1 MQYINLVKVRVKLNY
16 NNKAI
21 FLDRDGVINNLVLRD
36 GKLYSPRYF
45 QDFRLYND
53 VKESIHFFK
62 KNYFHIIIIS
72 NQPDISRGNMD
83 INELNKIDEF
93 LNKNLEID
101 EINYSFDSQVVN
113 GGSKKPSPKMIFD
126 AQKKWKIDLSKSYFI
141 GDSLVDIECAKNAN
155 VPFILIKRKH
165 NQDLIYPD
173 SIESL
178 NDIKTFIS

>member
-1 MQYINLVKVRVKLNY
+1 
-16 NNKAI
+16 
-21 FLDRDGVINNLVLRD
+21 
-36 GKLYSPRYF
+36 
-45 QDFRLYND
+45 
-53 VKESIHFFK
+53 
-62 KNYFHIIIIS
+62 
-72 NQPDISRGNMD
+72 MD

-165 NQDLIYPD
+165 NQDLIYPN

>member
-36 GKLYSPRYF
+36 GKFYSPRYF
-45 QDFRLYND
+45 QDFELYDD
-53 VKESIHFFK
+53 VKESIQFLK
-62 KNYFHIIIIS
+62 SKSFHIIIIS
-72 NQPDISRGNMD
+72 NQPDISRGYMD
-83 INELNKIDEF
+83 INELHKIDKF

-101 EINYSFDSQVVN
+101 EINYSFDGQVVN
-113 GGSKKPSPKMIFD
+113 GGSKKPSPKMVFD
-126 AQKKWKIDLSKSYFI
+126 AREKWKIDLSKSYFI
-141 GDSLVDIECAKNAN
+141 GDSLVDVECAKNAN
-155 VPFILIKRKH
+155 VPFVLIKRKH
-165 NQDLIYPD
+165 NQDLIHPN